1 MIIST
6 KIRYG
11 LRALIEIAAA
21 PENEGILQK
30 NIALNQDISIK
41 YLDHII
47 RDLKNSGLICNFKNK
62 KSGYRLCK
70 LPKDIN
76 IYLVYLAFE
85 PELCLIEC
93 FDSNSFCARHDEC
106 ATQPV
111 WRELNRRMIEFM
123 KSVSLQDII
132 DGKYKQVID
141 VHAEKPKQIRHDM
154 LF

>member
-21 PENEGILQK
+21 PESEGILQK

-47 RDLKNSGLICNFKNK
+47 RDLKNAGLICNFKNK

-70 LPKDIN
+70 TTEEIN
-76 IYLVYLAFE
+76 VYLVYLAFE

-93 FDSNSFCARHDEC
+93 FDSNSFCPRHEEC
-106 ATQPV
+106 STQPV
-111 WRELNRRMIEFM
+111 WRELNKRMVDFM
-123 KSVSLQDII
+123 QSVSLKEIMEGKFKGVLDI
-132 DGKYKQVID
+132 
-141 VHAEKPKQIRHDM
+141 HSEKPIQITPAT
-154 LF
+154 LK